1 MWTVNIAVL
10 YSICDGIFKM
20 FIVERF
26 FCALKEYR
34 KGVDIFIGGA
44 LLKKLPILQNIG
56 FSQECALMP
65 SKVIKDIQQNAQVSL
80 LSENICV

>member
-1 MWTVNIAVL
+1 ML
-10 YSICDGIFKM
+10 YSICDGIFRT

-26 FCALKEYR
+26 FCVMKEYR
-34 KGVDIFIGGA
+34 KVVDIFIGGA

-65 SKVIKDIQQNAQVSL
+65 SKVIKDIQQNAQLRMFHFSQKTFVF
-80 LSENICV
+80 

>member
-1 MWTVNIAVL
+1 ML
-10 YSICDGIFKM
+10 YSICDGIFRS

-34 KGVDIFIGGA
+34 KVVDIFIGGA

-80 LSENICV
+80 LSENIYV

>member
-1 MWTVNIAVL
+1 ML
-10 YSICDGIFKM
+10 YSICDGIFRT

-26 FCALKEYR
+26 FCVMKEYR
-34 KGVDIFIGGA
+34 KVVDIFIGGA

-65 SKVIKDIQQNAQVSL
+65 SKVIKDIQQNAHVSL
-80 LSENICV
+80 FSENICVLR

>member
-1 MWTVNIAVL
+1 ML
-10 YSICDGIFKM
+10 YSICDGIFKT

-26 FCALKEYR
+26 FCAMEEYR
-34 KGVDIFIGGA
+34 KVVDIFIGGA

-80 LSENICV
+80 LSENIYV

>member
-1 MWTVNIAVL
+1 ML
-10 YSICDGIFKM
+10 YSICAGIFKT

-26 FCALKEYR
+26 FCAMKEYR
-34 KGVDIFIGGA
+34 KVVDIFIGGA
-44 LLKKLPILQNIG
+44 LLKKLPILQNID

-80 LSENICV
+80 LSENIYV